1 MRGLEA
7 ARRDFRKHRREEERV
22 GFTHERESN
31 RRIGAEFLLEIDRRR
46 HPCETAAENNDVR
59 FYFRDFSCGC
69 DRRCAK

>member
-31 RRIGAEFLLEIDRRR
+31 RRIGAEFLLEIDRRKHAVRRFHQRQPFDREGR
-46 HPCETAAENNDVR
+46 HL
-59 FYFRDFSCGC
+59 
-69 DRRCAK
+69 